1 MILGAVCPKVLDVF
15 YDTPQHKLPKVTF
28 PCSVSKEALLAFAEY
43 MYNGVLD
50 LDPDLLTQMKIIAKQ
65 LDMKDFEQ
73 LCNNQ
78 LKSSVVPNMLP
89 TILEPMLSE
98 PCSSSGLIQQMSLE
112 GSQTSV
118 MDIISAPTRSHQ
130 KNVHSVDTLNA
141 ISSTTNNSSSS
152 FSNLPLGVRA
162 ENNDILME
170 TGNNNLVSSVV
181 HNTCDINL
189 NSRLQVKTEE
199 VDPDDQQYGREAM
212 SSGINY
218 STPDNIITNNFT
230 HFSNTDLS
238 QSSSSPTST
247 TQHNTLSTT
256 LHNTSQHNAL
266 NKPLSIG
273 HIWKQNS
280 KDKRNI
286 TENANQYDPYPI
298 SLFTSNWANVPLLTQ
313 EVKKEYNVD

>member
-15 YDTPQHKLPKVTF
+15 YNTPQHKLPKVTF
-28 PCSVSKEALLAFAEY
+28 PSSVSEEALLAFAEY

-130 KNVHSVDTLNA
+130 KNTHSVDTLNA

-152 FSNLPLGVRA
+152 FSNLPLEVRA
-162 ENNDILME
+162 ENNDTLME
-170 TGNNNLVSSVV
+170 AGNNNLVPSIV
-181 HNTCDINL
+181 HNTCDINM
-189 NSRLQVKTEE
+189 NSRLQVKIEE
-199 VDPDDQQYGREAM
+199 VDPDDQQYGKETV

-218 STPDNIITNNFT
+218 STPDSIVTNNFT
-230 HFSNTDLS
+230 HFSNSDLS
-238 QSSSSPTST
+238 KSSSSPTST
-247 TQHNTLSTT
+247 TQHTNST
-256 LHNTSQHNAL
+256 L
-266 NKPLSIG
+266 NKPLSVG
-273 HIWKQNS
+273 HTWKQNS
-280 KDKRNI
+280 KDKGNI
-286 TENANQYDPYPI
+286 TENANHTDPYPI
-298 SLFTSNWANVPLLTQ
+298 NLFTANWVNVPLLTQ
-313 EVKKEYNVD
+313 EIKKEYDVDS